1 MKNETPCGPA
11 YRFEA
16 REIAAQVLGKFGQ
29 NWTAEQVRDGKQ
41 PKRWEVQVAMM
52 ALMVARGEYALPGP
66 L

>member
-1 MKNETPCGPA
+1 MKNVTPWTPA

-41 PKRWEVQVAMM
+41 PMRREVQVAMM
-52 ALMVARGEYALPGP
+52 ALMVARGEYDLRRP